1 MKIRRIHSFTGT
13 MLAIASLLWL
23 GAPSAAAA
31 DAKTSRS
38 ASAGVIVNQDADPE
52 EKVVVKVVTDEDVD
66 ARPAKDRIWLGVGVE
81 EASEALADQLGLDSG
96 VGLVVTHVSA
106 DSPAAKA
113 GLKKNDVLIELDGH
127 SLVHPAQLRRLVQVR
142 KPGDKIKL
150 VFYRGGKKHTESAAM
165 EKAAARLGLLDE
177 GLGDEKVRKLHR
189 DLLELPHGEAL
200 HA

>member
-106 DSPAAKA
+106 DSPVAKA
-113 GLKKNDVLIELDGH
+113 GLKKNDVLVELEGQA
-127 SLVHPAQLRRLVQVR
+127 LVHPAQLRKLVQAR
-142 KPGDKIKL
+142 KPGDNSGHFARNFEIVSGPPEARQPRL
-150 VFYRGGKKHTESAAM
+150 FGQERAGAASDNL
-165 EKAAARLGLLDE
+165 RS
-177 GLGDEKVRKLHR
+177 RR
-189 DLLELPHGEAL
+189 QPPRSRSRS
-200 HA
+200 